1 MKQNKT
7 SDTNITSHAKV
18 AIIGG
23 GIFGVSLLY
32 HLTKEGWKDI
42 VLLEKGELTSGST
55 WHAAGQCP
63 HFVGSYNLAKVHYH
77 STELYKKLEQET
89 GQSTGWHGCGSLRLA
104 YQQEDLDWFYY
115 VKGILDN
122 VGSPA
127 KIISTQEITNIH
139 PFIKLDG
146 IIGALHTP
154 EDGHT
159 DPSSTTNAMAIGA
172 RNGGAKIYRH
182 NRVIDIKSRPSGE
195 WELITEKGNII
206 CEHVVNAAGSYCPEV
221 GHMVGLKNIPSIN
234 MIHHYL
240 VTEEHPAIK
249 KLKKELPVVRDPH
262 SSCYLRQEGKG
273 LLIGIY
279 EKDAKCWAL
288 DGMDWKFNME
298 LLEPELDRLEEHL
311 KKGMDRIPQFRDVG
325 IKKMICGPITHTP
338 DGNFLAGPAPG
349 LKNFWMF
356 CAASVGIA
364 QGGGAGKY
372 MAQWM
377 TYGDADINML
387 EFDPRRYLSWAHK
400 DYAIAKSIDEY
411 KRMYVTPLPNEG
423 LDVGRPIKKTPIY
436 KKLKDQGA
444 IYIDAF
450 GWERPKWFA
459 ETGMQEKYS
468 YKRSNAFPYVQK
480 ECEAVY
486 NSVGVLD
493 LSTFTKCE
501 ISGEGSE
508 AFLNRLCA
516 NRIPK
521 KDGSIVL
528 THMLNAKGR
537 IQSELTI
544 TRLPNNLFY
553 VLSSTASEIRD
564 FDWFNRHVS
573 EREKVNI
580 KNVTQDYGVLILVG
594 PKSRTVLSQ
603 LTSQNL
609 NNNDFPWLKGKEIL
623 INKIPVRALR
633 VNYVGE
639 LGWELH
645 HPMDQMVSLY
655 DAICEVGKKE
665 NIVNFGTY
673 AVNSMRMEKAYRGW
687 GSELTGEIS
696 LVEAGMDRFF
706 NLKKKNNFFGAK
718 ALQEK
723 VQSGVDIKLVYLDVD
738 ADNADAMGN
747 EPIYHKNKI
756 VGVTTSG
763 SYGFRVK
770 KSLAFG
776 YVKSDLMNAGS
787 ELEIAIQ
794 GQRRKAKI
802 LDSAVYDQD
811 NQKLKA

>member
-1 MKQNKT
+1 MPEDK
-7 SDTNITSHAKV
+7 IVSHAKV
-18 AIIGG
+18 GIIGG
-23 GIFGVSLLY
+23 GIMGVSLLY
-32 HLTKEGWKDI
+32 HLAKEGWKDL

-63 HFVGSYNLAKVHYH
+63 HFVGSYNLAKVHHH

-89 GQSTGWHGCGSLRLA
+89 GQATGWHGCGSLRLA
-104 YQQEDLDWFYY
+104 YKQEDLEWFHY

-127 KIISTQEITNIH
+127 KIISTQEIPKIH
-139 PFIKLDG
+139 PFIKSDG

-195 WELITEKGNII
+195 WELITEKGIII

-221 GHMVGLKNIPSIN
+221 GHMVGLRNIPSIN
-234 MIHHYL
+234 MIHQYL

-356 CAASVGIA
+356 CASSVGIA

-655 DAICEVGKKE
+655 DAIYEVGKKE

>member
-249 KLKKELPVVRDPH
+249 KLKRELPVVRDPH

-665 NIVNFGTY
+665 NIVNFGIY
-673 AVNSMRMEKAYRGW
+673 ALNSMRMEKAYRGW

>member
-249 KLKKELPVVRDPH
+249 KLKRELPVVRDPH

-356 CAASVGIA
+356 CASSVGIA

-655 DAICEVGKKE
+655 DAIYEVGKKE

-723 VQSGVDIKLVYLDVD
+723 VQSGVDIKLIYLDVD

>member
-195 WELITEKGNII
+195 WELITEKGIII

-234 MIHHYL
+234 MIHQYL

-249 KLKKELPVVRDPH
+249 KLKRELPVVRDPH

-655 DAICEVGKKE
+655 DAIYEVGKKE

-747 EPIYHKNKI
+747 EPIYYKNKI

>member
-249 KLKKELPVVRDPH
+249 KLKRELPVVRDPH

-356 CAASVGIA
+356 CASSVGIA

-655 DAICEVGKKE
+655 DAIYEVGKKE